1 MAGAARRRDPACRL
15 RSRPWRHSRAA
26 GVCRLADPL
35 AADLPVRPA
44 SPGFGPDLR
53 KRGVRSGT
61 PRTGDRHVAQRAS
74 RRLGHLG
81 PKIAGTWLL
90 GLGSVRITTRRVG
103 GPAHLMKPSREYGPH
118 RQSVRN
124 AAPCARP
131 PRQRSPQRHR
141 LASRGWCQRG
151 RRCCGA
157 ASDQIRPAP
166 RCRGSARRDEPGFVR
181 AADHR
186 GSRAAGSGFLPPSS
200 RRGRPSRC
208 CGMSGPSSTV
218 GIPDWATPW
227 ATASQASRKAG
238 HRIG

>member
-15 RSRPWRHSRAA
+15 RSRPWWHSRAA

-103 GPAHLMKPSREYGPH
+103 GPAHLMEPSREYGPH

-124 AAPCARP
+124 AVPCTRP
-131 PRQRSPQRHR
+131 PRQRWPQRHR
-141 LASRGWCQRG
+141 LASAVGVNVVG
-151 RRCCGA
+151 DVA
-157 ASDQIRPAP
+157 AQPATQTRPAP
-166 RCRGSARRDEPGFVR
+166 RCRGSARRDEPGFR
-181 AADHR
+181 
-186 GSRAAGSGFLPPSS
+186 SRRKSSGQSSS
-200 RRGRPSRC
+200 R
-208 CGMSGPSSTV
+208 SSPFQV
-218 GIPDWATPW
+218 
-227 ATASQASRKAG
+227 
-238 HRIG
+238 